1 MRTKVSKKKFHKKLN
16 AENIT
21 FVPSLT
27 ELFLKQSCVWMITR
41 YGLNTFLFCALF
53 SVILF
58 LGSFLIQ
65 NGWIKYPLIAV
76 SVTFLLLS
84 LNFFRDPDRT
94 PPNKDNVVIS
104 PADGEIVVVKDVDDN
119 EFLQTKAQQVSI
131 FMSPLN
137 VHVNR
142 IPISGKVDCLNYVK
156 GDYLVAFHE
165 KADKRNER
173 TEIGITSK
181 FGKIF
186 FTQIAG
192 FIARRIVC
200 NLKVGDDVKVGER
213 FGMIKFGS
221 RSDVIVPK
229 NWICKV
235 KMGDKVTA
243 GETILFEMSQ

>member
-1 MRTKVSKKKFHKKLN
+1 
-16 AENIT
+16 
-21 FVPSLT
+21 
-27 ELFLKQSCVWMITR
+27 MITK
-41 YGLNTFLFCALF
+41 YGLNTFIYCAVF

-58 LGSFLIQ
+58 VVSFIFQ
-65 NGWIKYPLIAV
+65 NGWIKYPLIIV
-76 SVTFLLLS
+76 SIMFLLFS
-84 LNFFRDPDRT
+84 LNFFRDPDRH
-94 PPNKDNVVIS
+94 PPNKDNVIIS
-104 PADGEIVVVKDVDDN
+104 PADGEIVAVKDVFEDQ
-119 EFLQTKAQQVSI
+119 FLKEDAQQVSI

-142 IPISGKVDCLNYVK
+142 IPISGKVDFFRYVK

-173 TEIGITSK
+173 TEIGISSK
-181 FGKIF
+181 FGKIL

-200 NLKVGDDVKVGER
+200 DLKVGEDVTMGNR

-229 NWICKV
+229 NWRLKV
-235 KMGDKVTA
+235 NVGDKVTA
-243 GETILFEMSQ
+243 GETILFEMEK

>member
-1 MRTKVSKKKFHKKLN
+1 
-16 AENIT
+16 
-21 FVPSLT
+21 
-27 ELFLKQSCVWMITR
+27 MITK
-41 YGLNTFLFCALF
+41 YGLNTFIYCAVF

-58 LGSFLIQ
+58 VVSFIFQ
-65 NGWIKYPLIAV
+65 NGWIKYPLIIV
-76 SVTFLLLS
+76 SIMFLLFS
-84 LNFFRDPDRT
+84 LNFFRDPDRH
-94 PPNKDNVVIS
+94 PPNKDNVIIS
-104 PADGEIVVVKDVDDN
+104 PADGEIVAVKDVFEDQ
-119 EFLQTKAQQVSI
+119 FLKEDAQQVSI

-142 IPISGKVDCLNYVK
+142 IPISGKVDFFKYVK

-173 TEIGITSK
+173 TEIGISSK
-181 FGKIF
+181 FGKIL

-200 NLKVGDDVKVGER
+200 DLKVGEDVTMGNR

-229 NWICKV
+229 NWRLKV
-235 KMGDKVTA
+235 NVGDKVTA
-243 GETILFEMSQ
+243 GETILFEMEK